1 MRRNLVLV
9 ILMIFLRPY
18 SSLAFEYLEVSDFI
32 SADEEKLH
40 SIKYGGQQEDLI
52 LDSLISYL
60 NQQDW
65 SYLKANNDWG
75 WHGDIIILFN
85 KKGFVKR
92 VRSDFHS
99 GYTHQDD
106 IYLRTA
112 DRLKRQVRKTL
123 KQRDLS
129 HLKPPP
135 EYKVKI
141 ALNYTSADREVIWS
155 RGKSR
160 DETK

>member
-1 MRRNLVLV
+1 MI
-9 ILMIFLRPY
+9 ILRLC
-18 SSLAFEYLEVSDFI
+18 SCLAFEYPEVSENTESVIFNII
-32 SADEEKLH
+32 SADEEKLN
-40 SIKYGGQQEDLI
+40 SINNGGQHEDLI

-65 SYLKANNDWG
+65 SYLKAKNDWG
-75 WHGDIIILFN
+75 WHGDIIIIFN

-92 VRSDFHS
+92 VRSDFNS

-123 KQRDLS
+123 KQIALS
-129 HLKPPP
+129 HLEPPP
-135 EYKVKI
+135 EYTVNV
-141 ALNYTSADREVIWS
+141 ALNYTSADKEVVWS
-155 RGKSR
+155 RGISF
-160 DETK
+160 DEAKE

>member
-1 MRRNLVLV
+1 MRRNQVLV
-9 ILMIFLRPY
+9 ILMIFLRPC
-18 SSLAFEYLEVSDFI
+18 SCLAFEYPDVSEKNE
-32 SADEEKLH
+32 SA
-40 SIKYGGQQEDLI
+40 IFNIINEDLI

-65 SYLKANNDWG
+65 SYLKAKNDWG
-75 WHGDIIILFN
+75 WHGDIIIIFN
-85 KKGFVKR
+85 KKGFIKR

-112 DRLKRQVRKTL
+112 NRLKRQVRKTL

-129 HLKPPP
+129 HLEPPP
-135 EYKVKI
+135 EYTVNV
-141 ALNYTSADREVIWS
+141 ALNYTSADREVVWS
-155 RGKSR
+155 RGISR
-160 DETK
+160 VEAKE

>member
-1 MRRNLVLV
+1 M
-9 ILMIFLRPY
+9 
-18 SSLAFEYLEVSDFI
+18 AFEYLEVSNI
-32 SADEEKLH
+32 RSADEEKLN
-40 SIKYGGQQEDLI
+40 SFKNGGQHEDLI

-75 WHGDIIILFN
+75 WYGDIIIIFN

-123 KQRDLS
+123 KQGDLS
-129 HLKPPP
+129 HLNPPP

-141 ALNYTSADREVIWS
+141 ALKYTSANREVVWS
-155 RGKSR
+155 RGNSR
-160 DETK
+160 DEAEENSQ